1 MTIFIRTTPNQSK
14 PSNKEVT
21 KMITRYRPTDN
32 RFRTFDRLSR
42 MMDEFFGDETEVRS
56 GWMPSVD
63 VKETDQALTF
73 FIEVPGIRQEDIEVE
88 LVGDVLTIR
97 GKREFAQEEQRE
109 SFVRIERSYG
119 SFQRS
124 FTIGVPVK
132 ADEIDA
138 GYRDGVL
145 TVTVPKADEVK
156 PRRIEVKTN

>member
-1 MTIFIRTTPNQSK
+1 MTISLLIPNPNLK
-14 PSNKEVT
+14 KKEVP
-21 KMITRYRPTDN
+21 KMITRYRPFDN
-32 RFRTFDRLSR
+32 RLRTFDRLSR

-73 FIEVPGIRQEDIEVE
+73 YVEVPGMRQEDIDVE

-97 GKREFAQEEQRE
+97 GKREFSDEEKRDDY
-109 SFVRIERSYG
+109 VRIERSYG

-132 ADEIDA
+132 ADEISA
-138 GYRDGVL
+138 TYRDGIL
-145 TVTVPKADEVK
+145 TVVVPKADEVK
-156 PRRIEVKTN
+156 PRKIEVKTN

>member
-1 MTIFIRTTPNQSK
+1 MTVFVRSQANPIQT
-14 PSNKEVT
+14 SNKEAR
-21 KMITRYRPTDN
+21 KMITRYRPLDN
-32 RFRTFDRLSR
+32 RLRAFDRLSR
-42 MMDEFFGDETEVRS
+42 MMDEFFGEETEVRS

-73 FIEVPGIRQEDIEVE
+73 YVEVPGMRQEDIEVE

-97 GKREFAQEEQRE
+97 GKREFAEEEQRDN
-109 SFVRIERSYG
+109 FVRIERSYG

-138 GYRDGVL
+138 VYRDGVL

>member
-1 MTIFIRTTPNQSK
+1 
-14 PSNKEVT
+14 
-21 KMITRYRPTDN
+21 MITRYRPIDN
-32 RFRTFDRLSR
+32 RFRALDRLSR
-42 MMDEFFGDETEVRS
+42 MVDEFFGAETEVHS

-73 FIEVPGIRQEDIEVE
+73 FVEVPGMRQEDIEVE

-97 GKREFAQEEQRE
+97 GKREFAEEEQRDN
-109 SFVRIERSYG
+109 FVRIERNYG

-138 GYRDGVL
+138 SYRDGVL
-145 TVTVPKADEVK
+145 TITVPKADEVK
-156 PRRIEVKTN
+156 PRRIEVKTS

>member
-1 MTIFIRTTPNQSK
+1 
-14 PSNKEVT
+14 
-21 KMITRYRPTDN
+21 MITRYRPIDN

-42 MMDEFFGDETEVRS
+42 LMDEFFGDETEVRS

-73 FIEVPGIRQEDIEVE
+73 YVEVPGMRQEDIEVE

-97 GKREFAQEEQRE
+97 GKREFAEEEQRDN
-109 SFVRIERSYG
+109 FVRVERSYG

-138 GYRDGVL
+138 SYRDGVL

-156 PRRIEVKTN
+156 PRRIAVKTS